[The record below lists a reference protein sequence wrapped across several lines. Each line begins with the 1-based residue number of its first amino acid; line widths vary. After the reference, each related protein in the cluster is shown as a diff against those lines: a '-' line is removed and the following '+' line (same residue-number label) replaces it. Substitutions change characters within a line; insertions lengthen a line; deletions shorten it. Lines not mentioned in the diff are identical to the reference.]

1 MKQSIEEF
9 FKTISESTETSVE
22 KLAHI
27 IHTIRPKSI
36 QSLQEC
42 VVMMEAIICHL
53 EAFPNL
59 KEALSSEFNAW
70 LIDSKISSN
79 IASLGILSKQGFK
92 EEISSRFY
100 NKFLP
105 QAPQEGDFASLFAT
119 LFPFKNDPL
128 WVNAIDDALWAKF
141 WSTLLYNEAL
151 HVKTKAY
158 LYHEIV
164 YATEILAIWIA
175 AEEFDEHYIRL
186 DRSLL
191 TKDSAFIALQREI
204 SNLSRCLQQKDTEA
218 ELTKLDFQHIDVL
231 IAQCYDQV
239 NFLRKQSLNKGI
251 LVSLTYNLE
260 RLEQIIQR
268 VQTCVQLIQE
278 FDTNAFYITL
288 LPLFKEVVEKN
299 CSRNS
304 LSEVLNQNIK
314 IMAKSIANNASEH
327 GEHYIT
333 ENTKEYIGMVL
344 SASGAGIIIAL
355 MAWNKITI
363 MQSEFTPIIETIL
376 ASLNYGFGFVLI
388 HLFGFTVA
396 TKQPAMTASTFAKA
410 VDKAD
415 TKRADQ
421 HKLVALFMQ
430 VSRSQFAA
438 VMGNVT
444 LALGVA
450 CLIGF
455 IYAQYDM
462 PILSTQELRYYT
474 QTFNPLPGL
483 FFAAIAG
490 IWLFTSGLIAGYFD
504 NRASY
509 LDLKSRYMHLPFLKK
524 ICSMAMRKK
533 IASYLHNNHGALMG
547 NFYFGILLG
556 ITPFIGD
563 MLNLPLDIR
572 HVAFSSANLGY
583 IVAQGE
589 LSFFDF
595 IVGFVFVLMIGLV
608 NLSVSFALALK
619 VSLKSRDADF
629 GNFFSFVNLLFHEVK
644 NKPREFFFPLKRIEV
659 KN

>member
-1 MKQSIEEF
+1 MKQTLEEF
-9 FKTISESTETSVE
+9 FKTIGESTETSVE
-22 KLAHI
+22 KLSKI
-27 IHTIRPKSI
+27 INKIRPKSI
-36 QSLQEC
+36 SNIKES
-42 VVMMEAIICHL
+42 VAMMEEMVSHL
-53 EAFPNL
+53 EASPNL
-59 KEALSSEFNAW
+59 KETLSSEFNVW

-79 IASLGILSKQGFK
+79 ITSLGILSKQGFT
-92 EEISSRFY
+92 EEMSSRFY

-105 QAPQEGDFASLFAT
+105 PAPKKGDFASLFAI
-119 LFPFKNDPL
+119 LFPHKKDPL
-128 WVNAIDDALWAKF
+128 WVNAIDDSIWAKF
-141 WSTLLYNEAL
+141 WSTLLYNKAL
-151 HVKTKAY
+151 HVKTKVY

-204 SNLSRCLQQKDTEA
+204 SSLSCSIQNENPDS
-218 ELTKLDFQHIDVL
+218 ELKRLDFQHIDVL
-231 IAQCYDQV
+231 ITQCNDQV

-268 VQTCVQLIQE
+268 AQKCVQLIQE
-278 FDTNAFYITL
+278 FDTDAFYATL
-288 LPLFKEVVEKN
+288 LPFFKEVVEKN

-304 LSEVLNQNIK
+304 LREVLNQNIK
-314 IMAKSIANNASEH
+314 ILAKSIANNASEH
-327 GEHYIT
+327 GEHYIADT
-333 ENTKEYIGMVL
+333 TKEYIGMFL
-344 SASGAGIIIAL
+344 SASGAGIVIAL
-355 MAWNKITI
+355 MALVKITM
-363 MQSEFTPIIETIL
+363 MQSGFSPIIETIL

-388 HLFGFTVA
+388 HILGFTVA

-410 VDKAD
+410 VDRAD

-421 HKLVALFMQ
+421 HKLAALFMQ

-438 VMGNVT
+438 VVGNVI
-444 LALGVA
+444 LALGVS

-455 IYAQYDM
+455 IYAQNHI
-462 PILSTQELRYYT
+462 PILSPQELQYYT
-474 QTFNPLPGL
+474 ENFNPFPGL
-483 FFAAIAG
+483 FYAAIAG
-490 IWLFTSGLIAGYFD
+490 IWLFTSGLIAGYYD

-509 LDLKSRYMHLPFLKK
+509 LDLKNRYMHLPFLKK
-524 ICSMAMRKK
+524 ITSEAVREK
-533 IASYLHNNHGALMG
+533 IATYLHNNHGAIMG

-556 ITPFIGD
+556 ITPFVGH
-563 MLNLPLDIR
+563 MLDLPLDIR

-589 LSFFDF
+589 LSLLDF
-595 IVGFVFVLMIGLV
+595 LVGLVFVLMIGLV

-619 VSLKSRDADF
+619 VSLKARDAEF
-629 GNFFSFVNLLFHEVK
+629 GNFFSFVKLLFHEAK
-644 NKPREFFFPLKRIEV
+644 RKPRELFFPSKKFEG
-659 KN
+659 

>member
-1 MKQSIEEF
+1 MKQTIEEF
-9 FKTISESTETSVE
+9 LQSLSESTETSVE
-22 KLAHI
+22 KLSKI
-27 IHTIRPKSI
+27 ISKIRPKSI
-36 QSLQEC
+36 RNKKESIENI
-42 VVMMEAIICHL
+42 EAMIQYL
-53 EAFPNL
+53 EAYPEFR
-59 KEALSSEFNAW
+59 ESLSSEFNLW
-70 LIDSKISSN
+70 LIDSKISNN

-92 EEISSRFY
+92 EEISDRFY

-105 QAPQEGDFASLFAT
+105 QAPQKGDFSSLFAI
-119 LFPFKNDPL
+119 LFPHTKDPL

-141 WSTLLYNEAL
+141 WGMLLYNETL
-151 HVKTKAY
+151 HVKTKTY

-204 SNLSRCLQQKDTEA
+204 SSLACTIQNEDPEA
-218 ELTKLDFQHIDVL
+218 EMTRLDFQHIDVL

-268 VQTCVQLIQE
+268 TQKCVQLIQE
-278 FDTNAFYITL
+278 FETDSFYATL

-304 LSEVLNQNIK
+304 LSDVLNQNIK
-314 IMAKSIANNASEH
+314 ILAKSIANNASEH
-327 GEHYIT
+327 GEHYIADT
-333 ENTKEYIGMVL
+333 TKEYIGMFL
-344 SASGAGIIIAL
+344 SASGAGIVIAL
-355 MAWNKITI
+355 MALIKITI
-363 MQSEFTPIIETIL
+363 MHSGFSPIIETIL

-388 HLFGFTVA
+388 HLLGFTVA

-410 VDKAD
+410 VDRAD

-421 HKLVALFMQ
+421 HKLATLFMQ

-438 VMGNVT
+438 VVGNVT
-444 LALGVA
+444 LALGVS

-455 IYAQYDM
+455 IYAQNHI
-462 PILSTQELRYYT
+462 PILSPQELQYYT
-474 QTFNPLPGL
+474 ENFNPFPGL
-483 FFAAIAG
+483 FYAAIAG
-490 IWLFTSGLIAGYFD
+490 IWLFTSGLIAGYYD

-509 LDLKSRYMHLPFLKK
+509 LDLKSRYMHLPILKK
-524 ICSMAMRKK
+524 ITSQAVREK
-533 IASYLHNNHGALMG
+533 IATYLHNNHGAIMG

-556 ITPFIGD
+556 VTPFVGH
-563 MLNLPLDIR
+563 MLDLPLDIR

-589 LSFFDF
+589 LSLFDF
-595 IVGFVFVLMIGLV
+595 IEGLIFVLMIGLV

-619 VSLKSRDADF
+619 VSLKSRDAYF
-629 GNFFSFVNLLFHEVK
+629 GNFFSFVKLLFQEAK
-644 NKPREFFFPLKRIEV
+644 RNPRALFFPPKKVEEA
-659 KN
+659 

>member
-1 MKQSIEEF
+1 MKQTIEEF
-9 FKTISESTETSVE
+9 LQSLSESTETSVE
-22 KLAHI
+22 KLSKI
-27 IHTIRPKSI
+27 ISKIRPKSI
-36 QSLQEC
+36 RNKEESIENI
-42 VVMMEAIICHL
+42 EAMIQYL
-53 EAFPNL
+53 EAYPEFR
-59 KEALSSEFNAW
+59 ESLSSEFNLW
-70 LIDSKISSN
+70 LIDSKISNN

-92 EEISSRFY
+92 EEISDRFY

-105 QAPQEGDFASLFAT
+105 QAPQKGDFSSLFAI
-119 LFPFKNDPL
+119 LFPHKKDPL
-128 WVNAIDDALWAKF
+128 WVNAIDDALWAKL
-141 WSTLLYNEAL
+141 WGILLYNETL
-151 HVKTKAY
+151 HVKTKMY
-158 LYHEIV
+158 LYHQII

-204 SNLSRCLQQKDTEA
+204 SSLACTIQNEDPEA
-218 ELTKLDFQHIDVL
+218 EMTKLDFQHIDVL

-268 VQTCVQLIQE
+268 TQKCVQLIQE
-278 FDTNAFYITL
+278 FETDSFYATL

-304 LSEVLNQNIK
+304 LSDVLNQNIK
-314 IMAKSIANNASEH
+314 ILAKSIANNASEH
-327 GEHYIT
+327 GEHYIADT
-333 ENTKEYIGMVL
+333 TKEYIGMFL
-344 SASGAGIIIAL
+344 SASGAGIVIAL
-355 MAWNKITI
+355 MALIKITI
-363 MQSEFTPIIETIL
+363 MHSGFSPIIETIL

-388 HLFGFTVA
+388 HLLGFTVA

-410 VDKAD
+410 VDRAD

-421 HKLVALFMQ
+421 HKLATLFMQ

-438 VMGNVT
+438 VVGNVT
-444 LALGVA
+444 LALGVS

-455 IYAQYDM
+455 IYAQNHI
-462 PILSTQELRYYT
+462 PILSPQELQYYT
-474 QTFNPLPGL
+474 ENFNPFPGL
-483 FFAAIAG
+483 FYAAIAG
-490 IWLFTSGLIAGYFD
+490 VWLFTSGLIAGYYD

-524 ICSMAMRKK
+524 ITSQAMREK
-533 IASYLHNNHGALMG
+533 IATYLHNNHGAIMG

-556 ITPFIGD
+556 VTPFVGH

-589 LSFFDF
+589 LSWLDF
-595 IVGFVFVLMIGLV
+595 LVGLVFVLMIGLV
-608 NLSVSFALALK
+608 NLSVSFVLALK
-619 VSLKSRDADF
+619 VSLKSRDAEF
-629 GNFFSFVNLLFHEVK
+629 GNFFSFVKLLFQEAK
-644 NKPREFFFPLKRIEV
+644 RNPRALFFPPKKVEEA
-659 KN
+659 

>member
-1 MKQSIEEF
+1 MKQTIKEF
-9 FKTISESTETSVE
+9 LQSLSESTETSVE
-22 KLAHI
+22 KLSKI
-27 IHTIRPKSI
+27 ISKIRPKSI
-36 QSLQEC
+36 RNNEESIENI
-42 VVMMEAIICHL
+42 EAMIQHL
-53 EAFPNL
+53 EAYPEFR
-59 KEALSSEFNAW
+59 ESLSSEFNLW
-70 LIDSKISSN
+70 LIDSKISNN

-92 EEISSRFY
+92 EEISDRFY

-105 QAPQEGDFASLFAT
+105 QAPQKGDFSSLFAI
-119 LFPFKNDPL
+119 LFTHTKDPL

-141 WSTLLYNEAL
+141 WGMLLYNKAL
-151 HVKTKAY
+151 HVKTQTY

-204 SNLSRCLQQKDTEA
+204 SSLSLTIQNEDPEA
-218 ELTKLDFQHIDVL
+218 EMTRLDFQHIDVL

-251 LVSLTYNLE
+251 LVSLTNNLE

-268 VQTCVQLIQE
+268 TQKCVQLIQE
-278 FDTNAFYITL
+278 FETDSFYATL
-288 LPLFKEVVEKN
+288 LPLFKEAVEKN
-299 CSRNS
+299 CARNS
-304 LSEVLNQNIK
+304 LSDVLNQNIK
-314 IMAKSIANNASEH
+314 ILAKSIANNASEH
-327 GEHYIT
+327 GEHYIADT
-333 ENTKEYIGMVL
+333 TKEYIGMFL
-344 SASGAGIIIAL
+344 SASGAGMVIAL
-355 MAWNKITI
+355 MALIKITI
-363 MQSEFTPIIETIL
+363 MHSGFSSIIETIL

-388 HLFGFTVA
+388 HLLGFTVA

-410 VDKAD
+410 VDRAD

-421 HKLVALFMQ
+421 HKLATLFMQ

-438 VMGNVT
+438 VVGNVT
-444 LALGVA
+444 LALGVS

-455 IYAQYDM
+455 IYAQNHIR
-462 PILSTQELRYYT
+462 ILSPQELQYYT
-474 QTFNPLPGL
+474 ENFNPFPGL
-483 FFAAIAG
+483 FYAAIAG
-490 IWLFTSGLIAGYFD
+490 IWLFTSGLIAGYYD

-509 LDLKSRYMHLPFLKK
+509 LDLKSRYMHLPILKK
-524 ICSMAMRKK
+524 ITSQAMREK
-533 IASYLHNNHGALMG
+533 IATYLHNNHGAIMG

-556 ITPFIGD
+556 VTPFVGH

-589 LSFFDF
+589 LSWLDF
-595 IVGFVFVLMIGLV
+595 IEGLIFVLMIGLV

-619 VSLKSRDADF
+619 VSLKSRDAYF
-629 GNFFSFVNLLFHEVK
+629 GNFFSFVKLLFQEAK
-644 NKPREFFFPLKRIEV
+644 RNPRALFFPPKKVEEA
-659 KN
+659 

>member
-1 MKQSIEEF
+1 MKQTIEEF
-9 FKTISESTETSVE
+9 LQSLSESTETSVE
-22 KLAHI
+22 KLSKI
-27 IHTIRPKSI
+27 ISKIRPKSVRNI
-36 QSLQEC
+36 EESIENI
-42 VVMMEAIICHL
+42 EAIIQHL
-53 EAFPNL
+53 EAYPEFR
-59 KEALSSEFNAW
+59 ESLSSEFNLW
-70 LIDSKISSN
+70 LIDSKISNN

-92 EEISSRFY
+92 EEISDRFY

-105 QAPQEGDFASLFAT
+105 QAPQKGDFSSLFAI
-119 LFPFKNDPL
+119 LFPHKKDPL

-141 WSTLLYNEAL
+141 WGMLLYNEAL
-151 HVKTKAY
+151 HVKTKTY

-204 SNLSRCLQQKDTEA
+204 SSLACTIQNEDPEA
-218 ELTKLDFQHIDVL
+218 EMTKLDFQHIDVL

-268 VQTCVQLIQE
+268 TQKCVQLIQE
-278 FDTNAFYITL
+278 FETDSFYATL

-299 CSRNS
+299 CARNS
-304 LSEVLNQNIK
+304 LSDVLNQNIK
-314 IMAKSIANNASEH
+314 ILAKSIANNASEH
-327 GEHYIT
+327 GEHYIADT
-333 ENTKEYIGMVL
+333 TKEYIGMFL
-344 SASGAGIIIAL
+344 SASGAGIVIAL
-355 MAWNKITI
+355 MALIKITI
-363 MQSEFTPIIETIL
+363 MHSGFSPIIETIL

-388 HLFGFTVA
+388 HLLGFTVA

-410 VDKAD
+410 VDRAD

-421 HKLVALFMQ
+421 HKLATLFMQ

-438 VMGNVT
+438 VVGNMT
-444 LALGVA
+444 LALGVS

-455 IYAQYDM
+455 IYAQNHI
-462 PILSTQELRYYT
+462 PILSPQELQYYT
-474 QTFNPLPGL
+474 ENFNPFPGL
-483 FFAAIAG
+483 FYAAIAG
-490 IWLFTSGLIAGYFD
+490 VWLFTSGLIAGYYD

-509 LDLKSRYMHLPFLKK
+509 LDLKSRYMHLPILKK
-524 ICSMAMRKK
+524 ITSQAVREK
-533 IASYLHNNHGALMG
+533 IATYLHNNHGAIMG

-556 ITPFIGD
+556 ITPFVGH

-589 LSFFDF
+589 LSLFDF
-595 IVGFVFVLMIGLV
+595 IEGLVFVLMIGLV

-619 VSLKSRDADF
+619 VSLKSRDAEF
-629 GNFFSFVNLLFHEVK
+629 GNFFSFVKLLFQEAK
-644 NKPREFFFPLKRIEV
+644 RNPRALFFPPKKVEEA
-659 KN
+659 

>member
-1 MKQSIEEF
+1 MRL
-9 FKTISESTETSVE
+9 ST
-22 KLAHI
+22 
-27 IHTIRPKSI
+27 R
-36 QSLQEC
+36 
-42 VVMMEAIICHL
+42 
-53 EAFPNL
+53 
-59 KEALSSEFNAW
+59 
-70 LIDSKISSN
+70 
-79 IASLGILSKQGFK
+79 
-92 EEISSRFY
+92 RR
-100 NKFLP
+100 
-105 QAPQEGDFASLFAT
+105 
-119 LFPFKNDPL
+119 
-128 WVNAIDDALWAKF
+128 F
-141 WSTLLYNEAL
+141 WS
-151 HVKTKAY
+151 
-158 LYHEIV
+158 
-164 YATEILAIWIA
+164 IWIA

-204 SNLSRCLQQKDTEA
+204 SSLSRCIQNENPED
-218 ELTKLDFQHIDVL
+218 ELTRLDFQHIDVL

-268 VQTCVQLIQE
+268 VQKCVQLIQE
-278 FDTNAFYITL
+278 FDTDAFYATL

-314 IMAKSIANNASEH
+314 ILAKSIANNASEH

-344 SASGAGIIIAL
+344 SASGAGVIIAL

-363 MQSEFTPIIETIL
+363 MQSGFVPIIETIL

-388 HLFGFTVA
+388 HLLGFTVA

-410 VDKAD
+410 VDRAD
-415 TKRADQ
+415 AKQADQ
-421 HKLVALFMQ
+421 HKLVALFLQ

-444 LALGVA
+444 LALGVS

-455 IYAQYDM
+455 LYAQHAM
-462 PILSTQELRYYT
+462 PILSAQELQYYT
-474 QTFNPLPGL
+474 QNFNPFPGL

-490 IWLFTSGLIAGYFD
+490 VLLFTSGLIAGYFD

-509 LDLKSRYMHLPFLKK
+509 LDLKSRYMHLPILKK
-524 ICSMAMRKK
+524 MTSQAMREK
-533 IASYLHNNHGALMG
+533 IATYLHNNHGAIMG

-556 ITPFIGD
+556 VTPFVGHL
-563 MLNLPLDIR
+563 LNLPLDIR

-589 LSFFDF
+589 LSLLDF
-595 IVGFVFVLMIGLV
+595 IVGLVFVLMIGLV

-619 VSLKSRDADF
+619 VSLKSRDAEF
-629 GNFFSFVNLLFHEVK
+629 GHFFSFVKLLFQEAK
-644 NKPREFFFPLKRIEV
+644 TKTIGAFLSE
-659 KN
+659 

>member
-1 MKQSIEEF
+1 MKQTIEEF
-9 FKTISESTETSVE
+9 LQSLSESTETSVE
-22 KLAHI
+22 KLSKI
-27 IHTIRPKSI
+27 ISKIRPKSI
-36 QSLQEC
+36 RNKKESIENIE
-42 VVMMEAIICHL
+42 VMIQYL
-53 EAFPNL
+53 EAYPEFR
-59 KEALSSEFNAW
+59 ESLSSEFNLW
-70 LIDSKISSN
+70 LINSKISNN

-92 EEISSRFY
+92 EEISDRFY

-105 QAPQEGDFASLFAT
+105 QAPQKGDFSSLFAI
-119 LFPFKNDPL
+119 LFPHKKDPL
-128 WVNAIDDALWAKF
+128 WVNAIGDALWAKF
-141 WSTLLYNEAL
+141 WGMLLYNEAL
-151 HVKTKAY
+151 HVKTKTY

-204 SNLSRCLQQKDTEA
+204 SSLACTVQNEDPEA
-218 ELTKLDFQHIDVL
+218 EFSRLDFQHIDVL

-268 VQTCVQLIQE
+268 TQKCVQLIQE
-278 FDTNAFYITL
+278 FETDSFYATL

-314 IMAKSIANNASEH
+314 ILAKSIANNASEH
-327 GEHYIT
+327 GEHYIADT
-333 ENTKEYIGMVL
+333 TKEYIGMFL
-344 SASGAGIIIAL
+344 SASGAGIVIAL
-355 MAWNKITI
+355 MALIKITI
-363 MQSEFTPIIETIL
+363 MHSGFSPIIETIL

-388 HLFGFTVA
+388 HLLGFTVA

-410 VDKAD
+410 VDRAD

-421 HKLVALFMQ
+421 HKLATLFMQ

-438 VMGNVT
+438 VVGNVT
-444 LALGVA
+444 LALGVS

-455 IYAQYDM
+455 IYAQNHI
-462 PILSTQELRYYT
+462 PILSPQELQYYT
-474 QTFNPLPGL
+474 ENFNPFPGL
-483 FFAAIAG
+483 FYAAIAG
-490 IWLFTSGLIAGYFD
+490 IWLFTSGLIAGYYD

-509 LDLKSRYMHLPFLKK
+509 LDLKSRYMHLPILKK
-524 ICSMAMRKK
+524 ITSWAVREK
-533 IASYLHNNHGALMG
+533 IATYLHNNHGAIMG

-556 ITPFIGD
+556 VTPFVGH
-563 MLNLPLDIR
+563 MLDLPLDIR

-589 LSFFDF
+589 LSLFDF
-595 IVGFVFVLMIGLV
+595 IEGLIFVLMIGLV

-619 VSLKSRDADF
+619 VSLKSRDAYF
-629 GNFFSFVNLLFHEVK
+629 GNFFSFVKLLFQEAK
-644 NKPREFFFPLKRIEV
+644 RNPRALFFPPKKVEES
-659 KN
+659 

>member
-1 MKQSIEEF
+1 MKQTMEEF
-9 FKTISESTETSVE
+9 LQTLSESSETSVE

-27 IHTIRPKSI
+27 ISKIRPKSI
-36 QSLQEC
+36 RNKEESIANIKAMIE
-42 VVMMEAIICHL
+42 HL
-53 EAFPNL
+53 YAYPTLRET
-59 KEALSSEFNAW
+59 LSYEFNLW

-79 IASLGILSKQGFK
+79 IASLGILSKRGFK
-92 EEISSRFY
+92 EEMSNRFY

-105 QAPQEGDFASLFAT
+105 QAPQKGDFTYLFAT
-119 LFPFKNDPL
+119 LFPYKKDPL
-128 WVNAIDDALWAKF
+128 WVNDIDDALWEKF
-141 WSTLLYNEAL
+141 WGTLLENETL
-151 HVKTKAY
+151 HVKTDAY
-158 LYHEIV
+158 LFNELV
-164 YATEILAIWIA
+164 YASEILAIWIA
-175 AEEFDEHYIRL
+175 SEEFDEHFIRL
-186 DRSLL
+186 DSSLL

-204 SNLSRCLQQKDTEA
+204 SNLSCSIQEDDVQA
-218 ELTKLDFQHIDVL
+218 ESIRLDFQHIDVL
-231 IAQCYDQV
+231 ILQCYNQV

-268 VQTCVQLIQE
+268 AQQCVKLIQE
-278 FDTNAFYITL
+278 FDTESFYATL

-314 IMAKSIANNASEH
+314 ILAKSIANNASEH

-344 SASGAGIIIAL
+344 SASGAGVIIAL
-355 MAWNKITI
+355 MAWIKITI
-363 MQSEFTPIIETIL
+363 MQSGFSPIMETIL

-388 HLFGFTVA
+388 HLLGFTVA

-421 HKLVALFMQ
+421 HKLVALFLQ

-444 LALGVA
+444 LALSVS
-450 CLIGF
+450 CLIGV
-455 IYAQYDM
+455 IYAHNNT
-462 PILSTQELRYYT
+462 PILSAQELHYYT
-474 QTFNPLPGL
+474 QNFNPFPGL

-490 IWLFTSGLIAGYFD
+490 VWLFTSGLIAGYYD

-509 LDLKSRYMHLPFLKK
+509 LDLKNRYMHLPILKK
-524 ICSMAMRKK
+524 ISSTAVREK
-533 IASYLHNNHGALMG
+533 IATFLHNNHGAIMG

-556 ITPFIGD
+556 ITPFVGHL
-563 MLNLPLDIR
+563 LNLPLDIR

-589 LSFFDF
+589 LSLLDF
-595 IVGFVFVLMIGLV
+595 IVGLIFVLMIGLV

-619 VSLKSRDADF
+619 VSLKSRDAEF
-629 GNFFSFVNLLFHEVK
+629 GNFFSFVKLLFQEAK
-644 NKPREFFFPLKRIEV
+644 RRPRALFFPPKSVEEAL
-659 KN
+659 

>member
-1 MKQSIEEF
+1 MKQTLEEF
-9 FKTISESTETSVE
+9 LQTLSESSETTIE
-22 KLAHI
+22 KLTQI
-27 IHTIRPKSI
+27 INKIRPKSFKNYEESTANI
-36 QSLQEC
+36 KAMIE
-42 VVMMEAIICHL
+42 HL
-53 EAFPNL
+53 EAFP
-59 KEALSSEFNAW
+59 EFRETLSYECNEW
-70 LIDSKISSN
+70 LISAKISSN
-79 IASLGILSKQGFK
+79 ITSLGILSKQGFK
-92 EEISSRFY
+92 EEMSSRLY

-105 QAPQEGDFASLFAT
+105 QAPKKGDFTSLFAT
-119 LFPFKNDPL
+119 LFPHTKDPL

-141 WSTLLYNEAL
+141 WSILLYNETL
-151 HVKTKAY
+151 HVKTKTY

-204 SNLSRCLQQKDTEA
+204 SSLSCMIQKEDPNAELSR
-218 ELTKLDFQHIDVL
+218 LDFQHIDVL
-231 IAQCYDQV
+231 IAQCFDQV

-268 VQTCVQLIQE
+268 AQKCVQLIQE
-278 FDTNAFYITL
+278 FETNAFYATL

-304 LSEVLNQNIK
+304 LREVLNQNIK
-314 IMAKSIANNASEH
+314 ILAKSIANNASEH
-327 GEHYIT
+327 GEHYIA
-333 ENTKEYIGMVL
+333 ENTKEYIGMFL
-344 SASGAGIIIAL
+344 RASGAGVVIAL
-355 MAWNKITI
+355 MAWIKIII
-363 MQSEFTPIIETIL
+363 MHSGFSPIIETIF

-388 HLFGFTVA
+388 HFLGFTVA
-396 TKQPAMTASTFAKA
+396 TKQPAMTASTLAKA
-410 VDKAD
+410 VDLAD
-415 TKRADQ
+415 TKYADQ
-421 HKLVALFMQ
+421 HKLATLFIQ

-438 VMGNVT
+438 VVGNVT

-450 CLIGF
+450 YLIGF
-455 IYAQYDM
+455 IYAQNNI
-462 PILSTQELRYYT
+462 PILSPQELHHYT
-474 QTFNPLPGL
+474 QNFNPFPGL
-483 FFAAIAG
+483 FYAAITG
-490 IWLFTSGLIAGYFD
+490 IWLFTSGLIAGYYD

-509 LDLKSRYMHLPFLKK
+509 LDLKSRYMHLPLLKK
-524 ICSMAMRKK
+524 ITSQAMREK
-533 IASYLHNNHGALMG
+533 IATYLHNNHGAIMG

-556 ITPFIGD
+556 VTPFVGD
-563 MLNLPLDIR
+563 ILNLPLDIR

-589 LSFFDF
+589 LSSLDFF
-595 IVGFVFVLMIGLV
+595 IGLLFVLMIGLV

-629 GNFFSFVNLLFHEVK
+629 GNFFSFVKLIFQEAKRN
-644 NKPREFFFPLKRIEV
+644 PRALFFPPKIIEEA
-659 KN
+659 

>member
-1 MKQSIEEF
+1 MKQ
-9 FKTISESTETSVE
+9 TIKAFLQSLSESTETSVE
-22 KLAHI
+22 KLSKI
-27 IHTIRPKSI
+27 ISKIRPKSI
-36 QSLQEC
+36 RNNEESIENI
-42 VVMMEAIICHL
+42 EAMIQHL
-53 EAFPNL
+53 EAYPEFR
-59 KEALSSEFNAW
+59 ESLSSEFNLW
-70 LIDSKISSN
+70 LVDSKISNN

-92 EEISSRFY
+92 EEISDRFY

-105 QAPQEGDFASLFAT
+105 QAPQKGDFSSLFAI
-119 LFPFKNDPL
+119 LFPHTKDPL

-141 WSTLLYNEAL
+141 WGMLLYNKAL
-151 HVKTKAY
+151 HVKTQTY

-204 SNLSRCLQQKDTEA
+204 SSLSLTIQNEDPEA
-218 ELTKLDFQHIDVL
+218 EMTRLDFQHIDVL

-268 VQTCVQLIQE
+268 TQKCVQLIQE
-278 FDTNAFYITL
+278 FETDSFYATL
-288 LPLFKEVVEKN
+288 LPLFKEAVEKN
-299 CSRNS
+299 CARNS
-304 LSEVLNQNIK
+304 LSDVLNQNIK
-314 IMAKSIANNASEH
+314 ILAKSIANNASEH
-327 GEHYIT
+327 GEHYIADT
-333 ENTKEYIGMVL
+333 TKEYIGMFL
-344 SASGAGIIIAL
+344 SASGAGMVIAL
-355 MAWNKITI
+355 MALIKITI
-363 MQSEFTPIIETIL
+363 MHSGFSSIIETIL

-388 HLFGFTVA
+388 HLLGFTVA

-410 VDKAD
+410 VDRAD

-421 HKLVALFMQ
+421 HKLATLFMQ

-438 VMGNVT
+438 VVGNVT

-455 IYAQYDM
+455 IYAQNHI
-462 PILSTQELRYYT
+462 PILSPQELQYYT
-474 QTFNPLPGL
+474 ENFNPFPGL
-483 FFAAIAG
+483 FYAAIAG
-490 IWLFTSGLIAGYFD
+490 IWLFTSGLIAGYYD

-509 LDLKSRYMHLPFLKK
+509 LDLKSRYMHLPILKK
-524 ICSMAMRKK
+524 ITSQAMREK
-533 IASYLHNNHGALMG
+533 IATYLHNNHGAIMG
-547 NFYFGILLG
+547 NFYFGILLVVTSFVG
-556 ITPFIGD
+556 H

-583 IVAQGE
+583 ILAQGE
-589 LSFFDF
+589 LSWPDF
-595 IVGFVFVLMIGLV
+595 IEGLIFVLMIGLV

-619 VSLKSRDADF
+619 VSLKSRDAYF
-629 GNFFSFVNLLFHEVK
+629 GNFFSFVKLLFQEAK
-644 NKPREFFFPLKRIEV
+644 RNPRALFFPPKKVEEA
-659 KN
+659 

>member
-1 MKQSIEEF
+1 MKQTIEEF
-9 FKTISESTETSVE
+9 LQSLSESTETSVE
-22 KLAHI
+22 KLSKI
-27 IHTIRPKSI
+27 ISKIRPKSI
-36 QSLQEC
+36 RNKKESIENI
-42 VVMMEAIICHL
+42 EAMIQYL
-53 EAFPNL
+53 EAYPEFR
-59 KEALSSEFNAW
+59 ESLSSEFNLW
-70 LIDSKISSN
+70 LINSKISNN

-92 EEISSRFY
+92 EEISDRFY

-105 QAPQEGDFASLFAT
+105 QAPQKGDFSSLFAI
-119 LFPFKNDPL
+119 LFPHKKDPL

-141 WSTLLYNEAL
+141 WGMLLYNEAL
-151 HVKTKAY
+151 HVKTKTY

-204 SNLSRCLQQKDTEA
+204 SSLACTIQNEDPEA
-218 ELTKLDFQHIDVL
+218 EMTRLDFQHIDVL

-239 NFLRKQSLNKGI
+239 NFLRKQSLDKGI

-268 VQTCVQLIQE
+268 TQKCVQLIQE
-278 FDTNAFYITL
+278 FETDTFYTTL

-314 IMAKSIANNASEH
+314 ILAKSIANNASEH
-327 GEHYIT
+327 GEHYIADT
-333 ENTKEYIGMVL
+333 TKEYIGMFL
-344 SASGAGIIIAL
+344 SASGAGIVIAL
-355 MAWNKITI
+355 MALIKITI
-363 MQSEFTPIIETIL
+363 MHSGFSPIIETIL

-388 HLFGFTVA
+388 HLLGFTVA

-410 VDKAD
+410 VDRAD

-421 HKLVALFMQ
+421 HKLATLFMQ

-438 VMGNVT
+438 VVGNVT
-444 LALGVA
+444 LALGVS

-455 IYAQYDM
+455 IYAQNHI
-462 PILSTQELRYYT
+462 PILSPQELQYYT
-474 QTFNPLPGL
+474 ENFNPFPGL
-483 FFAAIAG
+483 FYAAIAG
-490 IWLFTSGLIAGYFD
+490 IWLFTSGLIAGYYD

-524 ICSMAMRKK
+524 ITSQAMREK
-533 IASYLHNNHGALMG
+533 IATYLHNNHGAIMG

-556 ITPFIGD
+556 VTPFVGH
-563 MLNLPLDIR
+563 MLELPLDIR

-589 LSFFDF
+589 LSLFDF
-595 IVGFVFVLMIGLV
+595 IEGLIFVLMIGLV

-619 VSLKSRDADF
+619 VSLKSRDAYF
-629 GNFFSFVNLLFHEVK
+629 GNFFSFVKLLFQEAK
-644 NKPREFFFPLKRIEV
+644 RNPRALFFPPKKVEEA
-659 KN
+659 